1 MSKTYAIRKRSRGG
15 IKGFQVV
22 WFNLPT
28 YFTNNGYAADEHDVK
43 DGWFEYVD
51 GAVSLAHDL
60 SIAKLGIDGK
70 LKTKPRE
77 DRK

>member
-43 DGWFEYVD
+43 DGWFEYID
-51 GAVSLAHDL
+51 GAASLAHDL
-60 SIAKLGIDGK
+60 EHSQAWD
-70 LKTKPRE
+70 E
-77 DRK
+77 DEGSHTDEG